1 MVNNDLKFVVLNLRE
16 LKINVLDL
24 MALIL
29 NESKENK
36 DLIQIDVKFISM
48 RQTFFEV

>member
-29 NESKENK
+29 NESKEN
-36 DLIQIDVKFISM
+36 SN
-48 RQTFFEV
+48 